1 MAKLSVSIILLMF
14 ISLFMLATGF
24 ACLFTA
30 IALRMRKW
38 ETLIAVAN
46 LVNLPLL
53 FASGALFPIEF
64 MPDWLQIVARINP
77 ITYSADL
84 TRTLF
89 ITGEITSNVIFD
101 FQVLF
106 AFSASLM
113 IIGSFVARYYGFKE

>member
-1 MAKLSVSIILLMF
+1 M
-14 ISLFMLATGF
+14 
-24 ACLFTA
+24 
-30 IALRMRKW
+30 
-38 ETLIAVAN
+38 
-46 LVNLPLL
+46 
-53 FASGALFPIEF
+53 FPIEF